1 MPLRLAQSCALL
13 LLAAAALAHGGEH
26 GLQTANIDSSANPCH
41 DFFQYANGAWLRTT
55 GIPADHDTWGVDE
68 EIDQRNLDI
77 LRDIL
82 DNAAS
87 QPAGGLSRPS
97 MASEALGL
105 LPGDGPIRKI
115 GDFYAA
121 AIDEAAI
128 ESAGLAPLREDLAAI
143 AALKTADDVAALI
156 RDWHVRGFD
165 VLFELQAQE
174 DLKDSATNIAYAGQ
188 GGLGLPDRD
197 YYLRHDAKSALL
209 RAHYREHIGQ
219 MLALLG
225 DARPKEEAG
234 HVLDLETLL
243 AKASL
248 DSLALRDPQ
257 NSYHVVTLAQAD
269 AASPHFAWPALF
281 AAGGREDVQRFS
293 LAQPEFFAAAGKALG
308 EVPVATWQSYLRW
321 QLINAAAPYLGKTF
335 VDADFAFRGR
345 ALRGVK
351 DNKPRWKRAIESTDV
366 ALGEALGQAY
376 VEKVMPPESRQR
388 ALELIGNLKAALR
401 TRLQNLDWIGDTT
414 RQTAY
419 AKLDTLGAKIGYP
432 DHWRDYSTL
441 EISRDSYYLN
451 MRAAAAFDA
460 RRQFAKFN
468 RPVDRAEWDMTPQ
481 TVNAYNNPMRNEI
494 VFPAAQLLPPYFDAQ
509 ADDALNYGAI
519 GGVIGHE
526 MLHSFD
532 DQGSKFDANG
542 NLADWW
548 SSADRAHFE
557 ARTQVLVRQF
567 NAYVPVDSL
576 HIDGR
581 LTLGENIAD
590 LGGLL
595 VAYDAFKLTAQGRSN
610 TPIGGL
616 TPDQRFFLAYAQSWR
631 EQQRPQQL
639 RLQLQSNEHAPAKY
653 RVNGPLSN
661 LPAFAHAFGCR
672 PGDPMVRSDAVAVKI
687 W

>member
-1 MPLRLAQSCALL
+1 MPLRHAHPSALL
-13 LLAAAALAHGGEH
+13 FFAATALAHGGEH
-26 GLQTANIDSSANPCH
+26 GLQTENIDRSTSPCH
-41 DFFQYANGAWLRTT
+41 DFFQYANGAWLRTAR
-55 GIPADHDTWGVDE
+55 IPPDHDTWGVDE
-68 EIDQRNLDI
+68 EIDQRNLGI

-82 DNAAS
+82 EDAAS
-87 QPAGGLSRPS
+87 HPGA
-97 MASEALGL
+97 ASSGTAA
-105 LPGDGPIRKI
+105 PIRKI

-121 AIDEAAI
+121 AMDEAAI
-128 ESAGLAPLREDLAAI
+128 ESAGLEPLRDDLAAI
-143 AALKTADDVAALI
+143 ASLKTADDVAALV
-156 RDWHVRGFD
+156 RQWHVRGFD

-197 YYLRHDAKSALL
+197 YYLRSDARSALL
-209 RAHYREHIGQ
+209 RAQYRDHVAR

-225 DARPKEEAG
+225 DTRPKDEAS
-234 HVLDLETLL
+234 HVLELETRL
-243 AKASL
+243 ARASL

-269 AASPHFAWPALF
+269 AASPRFDWTALF
-281 AAGGREDVQRFS
+281 AAGGRGDVQRFS
-293 LAQPEFFAAAGKALG
+293 LAQPEFFKAVGKAFG
-308 EVPVATWQSYLRW
+308 DEPIATWQAYLRW
-321 QLINAAAPYLGKTF
+321 HLINASAPYLGKAF

-345 ALRGVK
+345 ALRGIK
-351 DNKPRWKRAIESTDV
+351 DNKPRWKRAIESADT
-366 ALGEALGQAY
+366 ALGEAVGQAY

-401 TRLQNLDWIGDTT
+401 TRLQNLDWIGDAT

-419 AKLDTLGAKIGYP
+419 AKLETLGAKIGYP
-432 DHWRDYSTL
+432 DHWRDYTTL
-441 EISRDSYYLN
+441 EISRDSYYRN

-468 RPVDRAEWDMTPQ
+468 RPVDRGEWDMTPQ

-542 NLADWW
+542 NLVDWW

-557 ARTQVLVRQF
+557 ARTQMLVRQF

-595 VAYDAFKLTAQGRSN
+595 VAYDAFKLTAQGRGDE
-610 TPIGGL
+610 PIDGL

-672 PGDPMVRSDAVAVKI
+672 QGDAMVRSDAVAVKI

>member
-1 MPLRLAQSCALL
+1 MPLRHAHPSALL
-13 LLAAAALAHGGEH
+13 FLAATALAHGGEG
-26 GLQTANIDSSANPCH
+26 GLQTENIDSSTSPCH
-41 DFFQYANGAWLRTT
+41 DFFQYANGAWLRTAR
-55 GIPADHDTWGVDE
+55 IPPDRDTWGVDE
-68 EIDQRNLDI
+68 EIDQRNLGI

-82 DNAAS
+82 ENAAS
-87 QPAGGLSRPS
+87 H
-97 MASEALGL
+97 
-105 LPGDGPIRKI
+105 PGDVSGGDAGPIRKI

-121 AIDEAAI
+121 AMDEAAI
-128 ESAGLAPLREDLAAI
+128 ESAGLAPLRDDLAAI
-143 AALKTADDVAALI
+143 AALKTANDVAALV
-156 RDWHVRGFD
+156 RDWHIRGFD

-174 DLKDSATNIAYAGQ
+174 DLRDSATNIAYAGQ

-197 YYLRHDAKSALL
+197 YYLRSDAKSALL
-209 RAHYREHIGQ
+209 RAQYRNHVAH
-219 MLALLG
+219 MLDLLG
-225 DARPKEEAG
+225 DARTKDEAG
-234 HVLDLETLL
+234 HVLELETRL

-269 AASPHFAWPALF
+269 AKSPRFDWAALF
-281 AAGGREDVQRFS
+281 AAGGRGDVQRFS
-293 LAQPEFFAAAGKALG
+293 LAQPEFFAAAGKAFG
-308 EVPVATWQSYLRW
+308 DTPVATWQAYLRW
-321 QLINAAAPYLGKTF
+321 QLINASAPYLGKAF

-345 ALRGVK
+345 ALRGIK
-351 DNKPRWKRAIESTDV
+351 DNKPRWKRAIESTDL

-376 VEKVMPPESRQR
+376 VEKVMPRESRLR

-401 TRLQNLDWIGDTT
+401 ARLQNLDWIGDAT

-441 EISRDSYYLN
+441 QVSRDSYYGN

-460 RRQFAKFN
+460 RRQFAKFH
-468 RPVDRAEWDMTPQ
+468 RPVDHGEWDMTPQ

-542 NLADWW
+542 NLVDWW
-548 SSADRAHFE
+548 SDADRAHFE
-557 ARTQVLVRQF
+557 ARTDVLVRQF
-567 NAYVPVDSL
+567 NAYVPIDSL

-595 VAYDAFKLTAQGRSN
+595 VAYDAFKLTGQGRGGA
-610 TPIGGL
+610 PIGGL
-616 TPDQRFFLAYAQSWR
+616 SPDQRFFLAYAQSWR

-672 PGDPMVRSDAVAVKI
+672 PGDTMVRGDAVTVKI

>member
-1 MPLRLAQSCALL
+1 MPLRHAQSSALL

-26 GLQTANIDSSANPCH
+26 GLQTANIDNSANPCH
-41 DFFQYANGAWLRTT
+41 DFFQYANGAWLRSTP
-55 GIPADHDTWGVDE
+55 IPADHDTWGVDE
-68 EIDQRNLDI
+68 EIDQRNQNI

-87 QPAGGLSRPS
+87 QPD
-97 MASEALGL
+97 
-105 LPGDGPIRKI
+105 GDGPTRKI
-115 GDFYAA
+115 GDFYTAA
-121 AIDEAAI
+121 MDEGAI
-128 ESAGLAPLREDLAAI
+128 ESAGLAPLRADLAAI
-143 AALKTADDVAALI
+143 ATLKTADDVAALI

-209 RAHYREHIGQ
+209 RARYREHIGQ

-234 HVLDLETLL
+234 HVLDLETRL

-269 AASPHFAWPALF
+269 TASPHFAWPALF
-281 AAGGREDVQRFS
+281 AAGGREDVQQFS
-293 LAQPEFFAAAGKALG
+293 LAQPGFFAAAGKAFG
-308 EVPVATWQSYLRW
+308 EVPVATWQAYLRW
-321 QLINAAAPYLGKTF
+321 QLINAAAPYLGKTI

-345 ALRGVK
+345 ALRGIK
-351 DNKPRWKRAIESTDV
+351 DNKPRWKRAIESTDA

-388 ALELIGNLKAALR
+388 ALELIGNLEAALR
-401 TRLQNLDWIGDTT
+401 TRLQNLDWISDGT

-419 AKLDTLGAKIGYP
+419 AKLDALGAKIGYP

-451 MRAAAAFDA
+451 MRAAARFDA

-468 RPVDRAEWDMTPQ
+468 RPVDRDEWDMTPQ

-532 DQGSKFDANG
+532 DQGSKFDAPT
-542 NLADWW
+542 ATW
-548 SSADRAHFE
+548 S
-557 ARTQVLVRQF
+557 
-567 NAYVPVDSL
+567 
-576 HIDGR
+576 
-581 LTLGENIAD
+581 
-590 LGGLL
+590 
-595 VAYDAFKLTAQGRSN
+595 
-610 TPIGGL
+610 IGGA
-616 TPDQRFFLAYAQSWR
+616 TRIARIS
-631 EQQRPQQL
+631 
-639 RLQLQSNEHAPAKY
+639 SNAPSCWSASSM
-653 RVNGPLSN
+653 PT
-661 LPAFAHAFGCR
+661 CR
-672 PGDPMVRSDAVAVKI
+672 STRCTSTAG
-687 W
+687 

>member
-1 MPLRLAQSCALL
+1 MPLRLAQPSALL
-13 LLAAAALAHGGEH
+13 FLAAAALAHGGEH
-26 GLQTANIDSSANPCH
+26 GLQTGNIDHSTSPCR
-41 DFFQYANGAWLRTT
+41 DFFQYANGAWFRTT
-55 GIPADHDTWGVDE
+55 RIPSDFDAWGVDE
-68 EIDQRNLDI
+68 EIDQRNLGI

-82 DNAAS
+82 ENAAA
-87 QPAGGLSRPS
+87 QAG
-97 MASEALGL
+97 EADS
-105 LPGDGPIRKI
+105 PMRKI

-121 AIDEAAI
+121 AMDETAI
-128 ESAGLAPLREDLAAI
+128 EAAGLAPLRDDLAAI
-143 AALKTADDVAALI
+143 AALKTAGDVATLV

-165 VLFELQAQE
+165 VLFELVAQE
-174 DLKDSATNIAYAGQ
+174 DLKDSSTNIAYAGQ

-197 YYLRHDAKSALL
+197 YYLRSDAKSALL
-209 RAHYREHIGQ
+209 RVQYREHVAN

-225 DARPKEEAG
+225 DARPKDEAA
-234 HVLDLETLL
+234 HVLELETRL

-257 NSYHVVTLAQAD
+257 NSYHIVAMAQAD
-269 AASPHFAWPALF
+269 AAAPHFDWKALF
-281 AAGGREDVQRFS
+281 AAGGRDDVQRFS
-293 LAQPEFFAAAGKALG
+293 LAQPEFFAAAGKAFG
-308 EVPVATWQSYLRW
+308 EVPIATWQAYLRW
-321 QLINAAAPYLGKTF
+321 QLINASAPYLGKAF

-345 ALRGVK
+345 ALRGIK
-351 DNKPRWKRAIESTDV
+351 DNKPRWKRAIASTDS

-376 VEKVMPPESRQR
+376 VEKVMPPEARLR

-401 TRLQNLDWIGDTT
+401 ARLEKLDWIGDAT

-441 EISRDSYYLN
+441 EISRDSYYRN
-451 MRAAAAFDA
+451 MRAAAEFDA
-460 RRQFAKFN
+460 RRQFAKFD
-468 RPVDRAEWDMTPQ
+468 RPVDRGEWDMTPQ

-494 VFPAAQLLPPYFDAQ
+494 VFPAAQLLSPYFDAQ

-532 DQGSKFDANG
+532 DQGSKFDASG
-542 NLADWW
+542 NLVDWW

-557 ARTQVLVRQF
+557 ARTELLVRQF
-567 NAYVPVDSL
+567 NAYVPIDSL

-595 VAYDAFKLTAQGRSN
+595 VAYDAFKLTTQGRGDD
-610 TPIGGL
+610 TIDGL

-672 PGDPMVRSDAVAVKI
+672 PGDAMVRPAAAAVKI

>member
-1 MPLRLAQSCALL
+1 MPLRHARSSALL

-26 GLQTANIDSSANPCH
+26 GLQTENIDRSTSPCH
-41 DFFQYANGAWLRTT
+41 DFFQYANGLWLRTT
-55 GIPADHDTWGVDE
+55 RIPPDFDTWGVDE
-68 EIDQRNLDI
+68 EIDQRNLGI

-82 DNAAS
+82 ENAAS
-87 QPAGGLSRPS
+87 RSGDPSVAVEPASPT
-97 MASEALGL
+97 
-105 LPGDGPIRKI
+105 RKI

-121 AIDEAAI
+121 AMDEAAI

-143 AALKTADDVAALI
+143 AALKTADDVAKLV

-174 DLKDSATNIAYAGQ
+174 DLKDSSTNIAYAGQ

-197 YYLRHDAKSALL
+197 YYLRADAKSALL
-209 RAHYREHIGQ
+209 RARYREHIGQ

-225 DARPKEEAG
+225 DARPKDEAG
-234 HVLDLETLL
+234 HVLELETRL
-243 AKASL
+243 ARASL

-269 AASPHFAWPALF
+269 ATTPHFAWAALF
-281 AAGGREDVQRFS
+281 AAGGRDDVLRLS
-293 LAQPEFFAAAGKALG
+293 LAQPEFFAAAGKAFG
-308 EVPVATWQSYLRW
+308 EVPVATWQAYLRW

-335 VDADFAFRGR
+335 VNTDFAFRGR
-345 ALRGVK
+345 ALRGIK
-351 DNKPRWKRAIESTDV
+351 DNKPRWKRAIASTDA

-401 TRLQNLDWIGDTT
+401 ERLKSLDWIGDAT
-414 RQTAY
+414 RQTAL

-451 MRAAAAFDA
+451 MRAAVAFEA

-468 RPVDRAEWDMTPQ
+468 RPVDRGEWDMTPQ

-542 NLADWW
+542 NLVDWW

-557 ARTQVLVRQF
+557 ARTERLVRQF
-567 NAYVPVDSL
+567 NTYVPVDSL

-595 VAYDAFKLTAQGRSN
+595 VAYDAFKLTAQGSGDA
-610 TPIGGL
+610 TIDGL

-631 EQQRPQQL
+631 EEQRPQQL

-672 PGDPMVRSDAVAVKI
+672 PGDAMVRSDAVAVKI

>member
-1 MPLRLAQSCALL
+1 MPLRPARPSALL

-26 GLQTANIDSSANPCH
+26 GLRTENIDNSTSPCH

-55 GIPADHDTWGVDE
+55 RIPADHDTWGVDE
-68 EIDQRNLDI
+68 EIDQRNLGI

-82 DNAAS
+82 ENAAS
-87 QPAGGLSRPS
+87 RSGGVSDS
-97 MASEALGL
+97 SGAAAS
-105 LPGDGPIRKI
+105 PIRKI

-121 AIDEAAI
+121 AMDESAI
-128 ESAGLAPLREDLAAI
+128 ESAGVAPLSEDLAAI
-143 AALKTADDVAALI
+143 AALKTADDVAALV
-156 RDWHVRGFD
+156 RNWQVRGFD
-165 VLFELQAQE
+165 VVFELQAQE
-174 DLKDSATNIAYAGQ
+174 DLKDSATSIPYAGQ

-197 YYLRHDAKSALL
+197 YYLRPDAKSALL
-209 RAHYREHIGQ
+209 RARYREHIGQ

-225 DARPKEEAG
+225 DAKAKDEAG
-234 HVLDLETLL
+234 RVLALETRL
-243 AKASL
+243 ARASL

-269 AASPHFAWPALF
+269 AMSARFDWPALF
-281 AAGGREDVQRFS
+281 AAGGRADVQQFS
-293 LAQPEFFAAAGKALG
+293 LAQPDFFAAAGKAFE
-308 EVPVATWQSYLRW
+308 EVPVATWQAYLRW
-321 QLINAAAPYLGKTF
+321 HLINAAAPYLGKAF
-335 VDADFAFRGR
+335 VDADFEFRSHV
-345 ALRGVK
+345 LRGIK
-351 DNKPRWKRAIESTDV
+351 DNQPRWKRAIASTDV

-388 ALELIGNLKAALR
+388 ALELIGNLKAALHA
-401 TRLQNLDWIGDTT
+401 RLQDLDWIGDTT

-432 DHWRDYSTL
+432 DNWRDYSTL
-441 EISRDSYYLN
+441 AVSRDSYYLN
-451 MRAAAAFDA
+451 MRAASEFEA

-542 NLADWW
+542 NLVDWW
-548 SSADRAHFE
+548 NSADRAHFE
-557 ARTQVLVRQF
+557 ARTEMLVRQF

-595 VAYDAFKLTAQGRSN
+595 VAYDAFKLTAQGRDN
-610 TPIGGL
+610 APIDGL

-639 RLQLQSNEHAPAKY
+639 RMQLQSNEHAPAKY

-661 LPAFAHAFGCR
+661 LPAFAQAFGCR
-672 PGDPMVRSDAVAVKI
+672 RGDAMVRRDALAVKI

>member
-1 MPLRLAQSCALL
+1 MPLRHAHPSALL
-13 LLAAAALAHGGEH
+13 FLAATVLAHGGER
-26 GLQTANIDSSANPCH
+26 GLQTENIDGSTSPCH
-41 DFFQYANGAWLRTT
+41 DFFQYANGAWLRAAR
-55 GIPADHDTWGVDE
+55 IPPDRDTWGVDE
-68 EIDQRNLDI
+68 EIDQRNLGI

-82 DNAAS
+82 ENAAS
-87 QPAGGLSRPS
+87 H
-97 MASEALGL
+97 
-105 LPGDGPIRKI
+105 PGDMAAPIRKI

-121 AIDEAAI
+121 AMDEAAI
-128 ESAGLAPLREDLAAI
+128 ESAGLAPLRDDLAAI
-143 AALKTADDVAALI
+143 AALNTADEVAALV

-174 DLKDSATNIAYAGQ
+174 DLKDSATYIAYAGQ

-197 YYLRHDAKSALL
+197 YYLRSDTKSALL
-209 RAHYREHIGQ
+209 RAQYRDHVAH

-225 DARPKEEAG
+225 DARPKDEAG
-234 HVLDLETLL
+234 HVLELETRL

-269 AASPHFAWPALF
+269 ATSPRFAWAALF
-281 AAGGREDVQRFS
+281 AAGGRGDVQRFS
-293 LAQPEFFAAAGKALG
+293 LAQPEFFAAAGKAVG
-308 EVPVATWQSYLRW
+308 DTPVATWQAYLRW
-321 QLINAAAPYLGKTF
+321 QLINASAPYLGKTF

-345 ALRGVK
+345 ALRGIK
-351 DNKPRWKRAIESTDV
+351 DNKPRWERAIESTDT

-376 VEKVMPPESRQR
+376 VEKVMPPESRLR
-388 ALELIGNLKAALR
+388 ALDLIGNLKAALR
-401 TRLQNLDWIGDTT
+401 ARLQNLDWIGDAT
-414 RQTAY
+414 RRTAY
-419 AKLDTLGAKIGYP
+419 TKLETLGAKIGYP
-432 DHWRDYSTL
+432 DRWRDYTTL
-441 EISRDSYYLN
+441 EVSRDSYYRN

-468 RPVDRAEWDMTPQ
+468 RPVDRGEWDMTPQ

-542 NLADWW
+542 NLVDWW

-557 ARTQVLVRQF
+557 ARTDVLVRQF

-576 HIDGR
+576 HVDGR

-595 VAYDAFKLTAQGRSN
+595 VAYDAFKLTEQGRGGAQ
-610 TPIGGL
+610 IDGL

-631 EQQRPQQL
+631 ELQRPQQL

-672 PGDPMVRSDAVAVKI
+672 PGDAMVRSDALSVKI

>member
-1 MPLRLAQSCALL
+1 MFLRNAHPSALL
-13 LLAAAALAHGGEH
+13 FLTVTALAHGGER
-26 GLQTANIDSSANPCH
+26 GLQTENIDSSTSPCR
-41 DFFQYANGAWLRTT
+41 DFFQYANGAWLRAAH
-55 GIPADHDTWGVDE
+55 IPPDHDTWGVDE
-68 EIDQRNLDI
+68 EIDQRNLGI

-87 QPAGGLSRPS
+87 HAGDMSG
-97 MASEALGL
+97 EAA
-105 LPGDGPIRKI
+105 GPIRKI

-121 AIDEAAI
+121 AMDEAAI
-128 ESAGLAPLREDLAAI
+128 ESAGLTPLREDLTSI
-143 AALKTADDVAALI
+143 AALKTADDVAALV

-174 DLKDSATNIAYAGQ
+174 DLKDSSTNIAYAGQ

-197 YYLRHDAKSALL
+197 YYLRADAKSALL
-209 RAHYREHIGQ
+209 RARYREHIGQ

-225 DARPKEEAG
+225 DGRPKEEAG
-234 HVLDLETLL
+234 HVLDLETRL

-269 AASPHFAWPALF
+269 AASPHFDWPALF
-281 AAGGREDVQRFS
+281 AAGGRGDVQRFS
-293 LAQPEFFAAAGKALG
+293 LAQPGFFAAAGKAFV
-308 EVPVATWQSYLRW
+308 EVPIAAWQAYLRW
-321 QLINAAAPYLGKTF
+321 QLINAAAPYLGKAF
-335 VDADFAFRGR
+335 VDADFAFRGH
-345 ALRGVK
+345 ALRGIK
-351 DNKPRWKRAIESTDV
+351 DNKPRWKRAIESTDA
-366 ALGEALGQAY
+366 ALGEALGQVY
-376 VEKVMPPESRQR
+376 VEKVMPPESRRR

-401 TRLQNLDWIGDTT
+401 LRLQNLDWIGDAT

-419 AKLDTLGAKIGYP
+419 AKLDALGAKVGYP
-432 DHWRDYSTL
+432 DHWRDYTAL
-441 EISRDSYYLN
+441 EISRDSYYRN

-460 RRQFAKFN
+460 RRQFAKFD
-468 RPVDRAEWDMTPQ
+468 RPDDRGEWDMTPQ

-532 DQGSKFDANG
+532 DQGSKFDAKG
-542 NLADWW
+542 NLVDWW
-548 SSADRAHFE
+548 SNADRAHFE
-557 ARTQVLVRQF
+557 TRSEALVRQF
-567 NAYVPVDSL
+567 NAYVPTDSL

-595 VAYDAFKLTAQGRSN
+595 VAYDAFKLTEQGRSD
-610 TPIGGL
+610 TPIDGL
-616 TPDQRFFLAYAQSWR
+616 APDQRFFLAYAQSWR

-661 LPAFAHAFGCR
+661 LPPFARAFGCR
-672 PGDPMVRSDAVAVKI
+672 SGDAMVRNDAVAVKI

>member
-1 MPLRLAQSCALL
+1 MPLRHAHPSALL
-13 LLAAAALAHGGEH
+13 LFAATALAHGGEH
-26 GLQTANIDSSANPCH
+26 GLQTENIDRSTSPCH
-41 DFFQYANGAWLRTT
+41 DFFQYANGAWLRTAR
-55 GIPADHDTWGVDE
+55 IPPDHDTWGVDE
-68 EIDQRNLDI
+68 EIDQRNLGI

-82 DNAAS
+82 ENAAS
-87 QPAGGLSRPS
+87 HPGA
-97 MASEALGL
+97 ASSGTAA
-105 LPGDGPIRKI
+105 PIRKI

-121 AIDEAAI
+121 AMDEAAI
-128 ESAGLAPLREDLAAI
+128 ESAGLEPLRDDLAAI
-143 AALKTADDVAALI
+143 ASLKTADDVAALV
-156 RDWHVRGFD
+156 RQWHVRGFD

-174 DLKDSATNIAYAGQ
+174 DLEDSATNIAYAGQ

-197 YYLRHDAKSALL
+197 YYLRSDARSALL
-209 RAHYREHIGQ
+209 RAQYRDHVAR

-225 DARPKEEAG
+225 DARPKDEAS
-234 HVLDLETLL
+234 HVLELETRL
-243 AKASL
+243 ARASL

-269 AASPHFAWPALF
+269 AASPRFDWTALF
-281 AAGGREDVQRFS
+281 AAGGRGDVQRFS
-293 LAQPEFFAAAGKALG
+293 LAQPEFFKAVGKAFG
-308 EVPVATWQSYLRW
+308 DEPIATWQAYLRW
-321 QLINAAAPYLGKTF
+321 HLINASAPYLGKTF

-345 ALRGVK
+345 ALRGIK
-351 DNKPRWKRAIESTDV
+351 DNKPRWKRAIESADT
-366 ALGEALGQAY
+366 ALGEAVGQAY

-401 TRLQNLDWIGDTT
+401 TRLQNLDWIGDAT

-419 AKLDTLGAKIGYP
+419 AKLETLGAKIGYP
-432 DHWRDYSTL
+432 DHWRDYTTL
-441 EISRDSYYLN
+441 EISRDSYYRN

-468 RPVDRAEWDMTPQ
+468 RPVDRGEWDMTPQ

-532 DQGSKFDANG
+532 DQGSKFDASG
-542 NLADWW
+542 NLVDWW

-557 ARTQVLVRQF
+557 ARTQMLVRQF

-581 LTLGENIAD
+581 LTIGENIAD

-595 VAYDAFKLTAQGRSN
+595 VAYDAFKLTAQGSGDV
-610 TPIGGL
+610 TIDGL

-631 EQQRPQQL
+631 EEQRPQQL

-672 PGDPMVRSDAVAVKI
+672 PGDAMVRSDAVAVKI

>member
-1 MPLRLAQSCALL
+1 MPLRHAHPSALL
-13 LLAAAALAHGGEH
+13 FLAASVLAHGGER
-26 GLQTANIDSSANPCH
+26 GLQTENIDSSTSPCH
-41 DFFQYANGAWLRTT
+41 DFFQYANGTWLRATR
-55 GIPADHDTWGVDE
+55 IPPDRDTWGVDE
-68 EIDQRNLDI
+68 EIDQRNLSI

-82 DNAAS
+82 ENAAS
-87 QPAGGLSRPS
+87 HV
-97 MASEALGL
+97 
-105 LPGDGPIRKI
+105 GDTSGKAAAPTRKI

-121 AIDEAAI
+121 AMDEAAI
-128 ESAGLAPLREDLAAI
+128 ESAGLAPLRDDLAAI
-143 AALKTADDVAALI
+143 AALKTADDVAGLV

-174 DLKDSATNIAYAGQ
+174 DLKNSATYLAYAGQ
-188 GGLGLPDRD
+188 GGLSLPDRD
-197 YYLRHDAKSALL
+197 YYLRSDAKSALL
-209 RAHYREHIGQ
+209 RAQYRDHVAH
-219 MLALLG
+219 MLGLLG
-225 DARPKEEAG
+225 DARAKDEAG
-234 HVLDLETLL
+234 RVLELETRL

-269 AASPHFAWPALF
+269 TASPRFDWAALF
-281 AAGGREDVQRFS
+281 AAGGRGDVQRFS
-293 LAQPEFFAAAGKALG
+293 LAQPKFFAAAAKALG
-308 EVPVATWQSYLRW
+308 DVPIASWQAYLRW
-321 QLINAAAPYLGKTF
+321 QLINASAAYLGKTF
-335 VDADFAFRGR
+335 VEADFAFRGR
-345 ALRGVK
+345 ALRGIK
-351 DNKPRWKRAIESTDV
+351 DNKPRWKRAIESTDA

-376 VEKVMPPESRQR
+376 VEKVMPPESRLR

-401 TRLQNLDWIGDTT
+401 TRLQNLDWIGDAT

-441 EISRDSYYLN
+441 EVSRDSYYRN

-460 RRQFAKFN
+460 RRQFAKFD
-468 RPVDRAEWDMTPQ
+468 RPVDRSEWDMTPQ

-532 DQGSKFDANG
+532 DQGSKFDASG

-557 ARTQVLVRQF
+557 ARTELLVRQF

-576 HIDGR
+576 HVDGR

-595 VAYDAFKLTAQGRSN
+595 VAYDAFKLTGQGRGD
-610 TPIGGL
+610 TPIDGL

-672 PGDPMVRSDAVAVKI
+672 PGDTMVRSDAAAVKI